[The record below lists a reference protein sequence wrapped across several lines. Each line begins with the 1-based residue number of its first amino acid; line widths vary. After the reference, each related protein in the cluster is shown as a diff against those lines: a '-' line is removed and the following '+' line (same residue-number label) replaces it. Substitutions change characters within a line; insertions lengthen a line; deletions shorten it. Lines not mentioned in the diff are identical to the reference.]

1 MIAMK
6 RVLRIF
12 FVGILAISLTSC
24 LTTLLL
30 ESLVDSV
37 TGEQNKEYDFEIN
50 TFCEYIIVNNS
61 SRDVRVYFTNK
72 STPVTDPNYESVN
85 YPVVPK
91 GGRYIIH
98 THKSINQKSDDI
110 STVMKE
116 NPYALLDLADRK
128 IIVYEY
134 DPAKTSYQLQ
144 LQWWASGYN
153 KSLSPFVPSNWTLFV
168 HKDLTTLDNGT
179 WEGMYDC
186 SYTYYIT
193 DEALQE

>member
-1 MIAMK
+1 MK
-6 RVLRIF
+6 RFLRIF

-37 TGEQNKEYDFEIN
+37 AGGQNNKEYDFEIN

-61 SRDVRVYFTNK
+61 SRDVRVYYTLK
-72 STPVTDPNYESVN
+72 STPVSDPNYNSI
-85 YPVVPK
+85 YCPIVPQ
-91 GGRYIIH
+91 GGRRIIH
-98 THKSINQKSDDI
+98 TYKSVGQKSDDI
-110 STVMKE
+110 SATMKA
-116 NPYALLDLADRK
+116 NPYALLDLEGRK
-128 IIVYEY
+128 IVIYEY
-134 DPAKTSYQLQ
+134 DPAKTTYQEQ
-144 LQWWASGYN
+144 LQWWASGDD
-153 KSLSPFVPSNWTLFV
+153 KQLSPFKPSNWTLTV

-179 WEGMYDC
+179 WVGMYDC